1 MKCQHCHA
9 QFEPTPEEERILR
22 SSPCTYIPFC
32 CESCYRQYHGISIY
46 RKNLSNSAMMWHNGE
61 KTTVKYGGRNS
72 DGFVRQITSAD
83 LLLAEKYRG
92 RSWLDYED
100 AEIPESLLPSEE
112 VFGKC
117 YWHH

>member
-1 MKCQHCHA
+1 MKCQRCHA

-32 CESCYRQYHGISIY
+32 CEDCYRLYNGISKR

-61 KTTVKYGGRNS
+61 KTPVNHGGRNS
-72 DGFVRQITSAD
+72 GLFIRQITSAD

-100 AEIPESLLPSEE
+100 AEVESLLPSEE
-112 VFGKC
+112 VFGKG
-117 YWHH
+117 YWH

>member
-1 MKCQHCHA
+1 MKCIHCHA

-22 SSPCTYIPFC
+22 SSLCTCIPFC
-32 CESCYRQYHGISIY
+32 CESCYRQYHGISS
-46 RKNLSNSAMMWHNGE
+46 RKKLPNSAMMWHNGE
-61 KTTVKYGGRNS
+61 KIAVKRCGHNS
-72 DGFVRQITSAD
+72 GCFIRPITSTD

-92 RSWLDYED
+92 RSLLDYVD

-117 YWHH
+117 YWH